1 MVLLTDVSVF
11 TLKGLR
17 YFDPNIKYYWHCAI
31 YCRAPPVQDFT
42 YGQLRIG
49 GMCLDSVS
57 GFANQPV
64 EMRPCSSEPR
74 IEQVQ

>member
-1 MVLLTDVSVF
+1 MTYD
-11 TLKGLR
+11 
-17 YFDPNIKYYWHCAI
+17 
-31 YCRAPPVQDFT
+31 CRAPPVQDFT
-42 YGQLRIG
+42 YGQLRMG

-74 IEQVQ
+74 TEQVL